1 MMHRSGG
8 TASTGRG
15 VERLTLIAMC
25 VAQVMIMLDM
35 TIVNVALP
43 SIQSELDVPPSNLEW
58 ILNAYTLALA
68 SLILVGGALGDR
80 YGRRRIFLAGLVIFT
95 LGSLGCALSPDDPE
109 LIALRGVQGVGAAA
123 MSPLTLSILVAAFP
137 GPRAAGAI
145 GLWAAVGSLGFGAG
159 PVIGGL
165 LVDTFDWSAVFWV
178 NVPLGVLCGIVTV
191 FAVRESHDPRARRL
205 DPIGAALA
213 ALALLVLTLSLIG
226 TATHAWLSVETLATL
241 AAAAVLAGA
250 FIWWERRS
258 PEPMVPLDL
267 FHDRGLVTVVLATVC
282 AYASLGVVLYL
293 LTLFFQNVRGYS
305 PFDAGLSIVPIS
317 VSFGVLAPFAGRAG
331 KRFGTARVI
340 AAGCGASAVAVGLI
354 ALTGPDTPY
363 AAFVLP
369 YLLFGAGF
377 AGITPSLATMAMAAV
392 DPGRSGLAAGIVNA
406 ARQMGA
412 VLGIALIGSAAVT
425 VAERS
430 WNHRAGSSA
439 GGLGQTVAGG
449 QVAEVTAKL
458 GRKLGDVASSA
469 FTTGMRA
476 GLALAAIALL
486 IGATA
491 ILAGSRRRPPEPAPV
506 HAGAP
511 QPAPADAA
519 PSG

>member
-1 MMHRSGG
+1 
-8 TASTGRG
+8 
-15 VERLTLIAMC
+15 MC

-43 SIQSELDVPPSNLEW
+43 SIQSELEVPPSNLLW
-58 ILNAYTLALA
+58 IINAYTLALA

-80 YGRRRIFLAGLVIFT
+80 YGRRRIFLAGLVVFT

-109 LIALRGVQGVGAAA
+109 LIALRGLQGVGAAA

-137 GPRAAGAI
+137 GPRTPGAI

-178 NVPLGVLCGIVTV
+178 NVPLGVLCGVLTLL
-191 FAVRESHDPRARRL
+191 AVEESHDPKARRL
-205 DPIGAALA
+205 DPLGAALA
-213 ALALLVLTLSLIG
+213 AAALLVVTLALIG
-226 TATHAWLSVETLATL
+226 TATHAWLSPRTLATL
-241 AAAAVLAGA
+241 AVAAVLAAA
-250 FIWWERRS
+250 FIWWEARS

-267 FHDRGLVTVVLATVC
+267 FHDRRLVTVVVATVC

-305 PFDAGLSIVPIS
+305 PFEAGLSIVPIS
-317 VSFGVLAPFAGRAG
+317 VSFMVLAPFAGRAG
-331 KRFGTARVI
+331 KRWGAPRVT
-340 AAGCGASAVAVGLI
+340 AAGCIAAAVSVAAI

-363 AAFVLP
+363 AVFVVP

-377 AGITPSLATMAMAAV
+377 AAITPSLATMAMAAV
-392 DPGRSGLAAGIVNA
+392 EPGRSGLAAGIVNA

-412 VLGIALIGSAAVT
+412 VLGVAAIGSAAVT

-430 WNHRAGSSA
+430 WNSRAGASA
-439 GGLGQTVAGG
+439 DDLGQTVAGG
-449 QVAEVTAKL
+449 QVAEITAKL
-458 GRKLGDVASSA
+458 GARLGEIAADA

-476 GLALAAIALL
+476 GMALAALALV
-486 IGATA
+486 IGAVA
-491 ILAGSRRRPPEPAPV
+491 ILAGSRRTP
-506 HAGAP
+506 
-511 QPAPADAA
+511 PAPAPGPPGDRRSA
-519 PSG
+519 PADPAPTP